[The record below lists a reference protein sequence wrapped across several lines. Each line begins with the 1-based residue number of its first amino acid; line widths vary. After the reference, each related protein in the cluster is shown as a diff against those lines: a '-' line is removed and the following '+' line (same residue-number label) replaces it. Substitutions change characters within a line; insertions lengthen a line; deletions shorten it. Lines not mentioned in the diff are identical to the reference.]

1 MVLSGFNP
9 LTLSINYINVPD
21 IREILEL
28 EMRTVLLLA
37 SFYESTVI
45 DIIRNCQ
52 VIQIYSTI
60 VRSSDLKIANPNN
73 NLLTTMIIDDP
84 TTNYCRSV
92 EDICIPMITRF
103 DRLMFNF
110 CDMEGNI
117 MRLSG
122 EFEPQ
127 LMIEDVYDQVPSS
140 IPPINQF
147 SMIEVFGNTTKKE
160 VKLDNP
166 LLFD

>member
-1 MVLSGFNP
+1 
-9 LTLSINYINVPD
+9 
-21 IREILEL
+21 
-28 EMRTVLLLA
+28 
-37 SFYESTVI
+37 
-45 DIIRNCQ
+45 
-52 VIQIYSTI
+52 
-60 VRSSDLKIANPNN
+60 
-73 NLLTTMIIDDP
+73 
-84 TTNYCRSV
+84 
-92 EDICIPMITRF
+92 
-103 DRLMFNF
+103 MFNF

-166 LLFD
+166 ILFD